1 MLKPKRKIL
10 RQEIEQDPFIE
21 KMFSIKNHFELHK
34 KNYLRSIAGFAGT
47 LLIISLLLR
56 SQSTNANNASITL
69 NKAMVFMAQKDNLN
83 AMIFLQ
89 EANDNYS
96 NTDAGLD
103 AAYYLGKIHFDR
115 EDYLVSE
122 NYLKDY
128 ANNGNNKL
136 LLGASCQLLADIY
149 KINKDLENA
158 IKYQKL
164 QLKYINSKVDKA
176 YANINLAKLSYK
188 MGDKQS
194 AQRLIKQVIN
204 ENSDN
209 FDIIQFAEQANGE
222 ILVK

>member
-1 MLKPKRKIL
+1 MLLGWIQKKLHEEKR
-10 RQEIEQDPFIE
+10 
-21 KMFSIKNHFELHK
+21 
-34 KNYLRSIAGFAGT
+34 Y
-47 LLIISLLLR
+47 
-56 SQSTNANNASITL
+56 
-69 NKAMVFMAQKDNLN
+69 
-83 AMIFLQ
+83 
-89 EANDNYS
+89 
-96 NTDAGLD
+96 
-103 AAYYLGKIHFDR
+103 
-115 EDYLVSE
+115 SE

-149 KINKDLENA
+149 KINNDLENA

-164 QLKYINSKVDKA
+164 QLKFINSNVDKA
-176 YANINLAKLSYK
+176 YANINLAKLSFK

>member
-21 KMFSIKNHFELHK
+21 KIFSIKQHFELHK
-34 KNYLRSIAGFAGT
+34 KFYLRSIAGFAGT

-56 SQSTNANNASITL
+56 SQSTNANNASIAL
-69 NKAMVFMAQKDNLN
+69 NKAMVFMAQKDDSN

-103 AAYYLGKIHFDR
+103 ASYYLGKIHFDKK
-115 EDYLVSE
+115 DYIVSE
-122 NYLKDY
+122 NYLKNY
-128 ANNGNNKL
+128 TNKGNNKL
-136 LLGASCQLLADIY
+136 LLGASCQLLAYIFR
-149 KINKDLENA
+149 INGDLKNA

-164 QLKYINSKVDKA
+164 QLKYLKSNKDKA
-176 YANINLAKLSYK
+176 YANINIAKLSFK
-188 MGDKQS
+188 MGDTQF
-194 AQRLIKQVIN
+194 ALALINKVID

-209 FDIIQFAEQANGE
+209 FDIIQLAEQASGE
-222 ILVK
+222 LLVK